1 MLVGTGDLGLVL
13 HGDPT
18 RLVLGL
24 AHEEGFVPLNP
35 RPPAPA
41 LAASLAAVRAATI
54 SGDLAEA
61 ERLIAAAAAD
71 SGYDG
76 RLIWTDP
83 YLPVAEISWQ
93 CEVVGRVRDHR
104 RTSEFA
110 TGVVTLTWTDDQGTQ
125 RVRASPDRAGGAIE
139 VQIDSDS
146 DRVASVM
153 VSQGGVTGAGAVDY
167 SLRVDCRISVS
178 GSEVEL
184 SNSPRPNTDGTP
196 LVESGWQSTALIDV
210 AGASWQVASDS
221 GDRASATVS
230 LRAGSPVLI
239 RLRAGVRSRAA
250 IAPRLDHAELVRRS
264 TFSLGVDPA
273 VVALSTEELIRQ
285 ARSREPAA
293 EQALTQLAYAA
304 GRAHIIAA
312 TGKVPPN
319 LVGVW
324 QGTWAPAWS
333 GDYTLNGN
341 VQLGGVAGLVSTG
354 TPELLLSL
362 FRLVD
367 RFTDN
372 YRANAQLLFG
382 VGGMHLPSRMS
393 THGHANHFSTGW
405 PHQFWIGCGGWV
417 LRMGYD
423 YFSATGDRDFLD
435 GWLWPFATEVLR
447 FYDEVLTPVADTR
460 HVVPAYSPEN
470 TPGNSLSALSVDAT
484 SEIATVRDAYQVG
497 IRLARLIGQD
507 KVARH
512 WAAQREALPPYR
524 VASDGSF
531 AGWLPSQ
538 VEENHAHRHQTQ
550 LHPFVYEGDERIEA
564 DELGRAGVEL
574 IKKRL
579 AWREEDPQHRMEM
592 AFGLVQ
598 LGLAAARLG
607 QAELAADAL
616 GWLVREHWQPNGM
629 TTHDAGAIFNA
640 DASGGIPALVAAM
653 LLLTQPGTIRVLPA
667 LPAAW
672 GHGRITGLVG
682 ADGVMV
688 DELRWTQDHLV
699 ATLRRRPGSGAS
711 RTDDQLRV
719 VGPDWVDVWDRD
731 DSRPVIG
738 RVWEGTVGDD
748 PIVLRG
754 RRAVDQR

>member
-153 VSQGGVTGAGAVDY
+153 VSQGGATGAGAVDY

-196 LVESGWQSTALIDV
+196 PVESGWQSTALIDV
-210 AGASWQVASDS
+210 AGASWEVATDS
-221 GDRASATVS
+221 VEQASATVS

-250 IAPRLDHAELVRRS
+250 IAPRLDHAELVQRS

-273 VVALSTEELIRQ
+273 VVALSTEELIQR
-285 ARSREPAA
+285 ARTREPAA

-312 TGKVPPN
+312 TGELPPN

-393 THGHANHFSTGW
+393 THGHANHFSTAGRTSSGSAVAAGCCGW
-405 PHQFWIGCGGWV
+405 AMTTSPPPATGIFWTAGCG
-417 LRMGYD
+417 R
-423 YFSATGDRDFLD
+423 
-435 GWLWPFATEVLR
+435 
-447 FYDEVLTPVADTR
+447 
-460 HVVPAYSPEN
+460 
-470 TPGNSLSALSVDAT
+470 
-484 SEIATVRDAYQVG
+484 
-497 IRLARLIGQD
+497 
-507 KVARH
+507 
-512 WAAQREALPPYR
+512 
-524 VASDGSF
+524 
-531 AGWLPSQ
+531 
-538 VEENHAHRHQTQ
+538 
-550 LHPFVYEGDERIEA
+550 
-564 DELGRAGVEL
+564 
-574 IKKRL
+574 
-579 AWREEDPQHRMEM
+579 
-592 AFGLVQ
+592 
-598 LGLAAARLG
+598 
-607 QAELAADAL
+607 
-616 GWLVREHWQPNGM
+616 
-629 TTHDAGAIFNA
+629 
-640 DASGGIPALVAAM
+640 
-653 LLLTQPGTIRVLPA
+653 
-667 LPAAW
+667 
-672 GHGRITGLVG
+672 
-682 ADGVMV
+682 
-688 DELRWTQDHLV
+688 
-699 ATLRRRPGSGAS
+699 
-711 RTDDQLRV
+711 
-719 VGPDWVDVWDRD
+719 
-731 DSRPVIG
+731 SRP
-738 RVWEGTVGDD
+738 RCCAFTT
-748 PIVLRG
+748 RS
-754 RRAVDQR
+754 